1 MKKLQCG
8 WPLVGAVLVAA
19 SSMASAQ
26 EAGDTAAPAPA
37 QESAASR
44 LSTSG
49 GQVDR
54 AQLEVRF
61 RSVGTLL
68 EQSSGAKQIESSGDP
83 RALEKR
89 AEAQQ
94 VYRAA
99 QEAFA
104 AEDLSKASQLLSQ
117 ASMIMF
123 QAVRLAAPEQV
134 TAAKKKMDYSARLD
148 TVKAMLDAHKR
159 IAKEKSA
166 GKAAEETNRSIEQ
179 SLAEAN
185 ELAAAGKYAEGRLV
199 LDRAY
204 LIAKASIASL
214 RGGDTLV
221 RSLNFATKEEEYH
234 YEIDRNDTHQMLIQV
249 LLSEKRDSADINN
262 MVNRYLEKAKVLRA
276 QAEAA
281 AGRKDF
287 AAGIK
292 LLEESTAEVV
302 RAIRNAGIYIPG

>member
-1 MKKLQCG
+1 MNKQQCG
-8 WPLVGAVLVAA
+8 WHLVGAVLLAVTGVTW
-19 SSMASAQ
+19 AQ
-26 EAGDTAAPAPA
+26 EAAEVPPSPATG
-37 QESAASR
+37 SAASR
-44 LSTSG
+44 LSG

-61 RSVGTLL
+61 RSVGTLI
-68 EQSSGAKQIESSGDP
+68 EQSSGAKQIEASGDP
-83 RALEKR
+83 RAIEKR
-89 AEAQQ
+89 VEAQQ

-104 AEDLSKASQLLSQ
+104 AEDYPKASQLLSQ
-117 ASMIMF
+117 ASMTMF

-134 TAAKKKMDYSARLD
+134 TAAKKKADFNARLE

-166 GKAAEETNRSIEQ
+166 GPASEETNRTIEK

-185 ELAAAGKYAEGRLV
+185 QLAAAGKYAEGRLV
-199 LDRAY
+199 LDKAY
-204 LIAKASIASL
+204 LVAKASIASL

-221 RSLNFATKEEEYH
+221 RSLNFASKEEEYH

-249 LLSEKRDSADINN
+249 LLSEKRDSADINT
-262 MVNRYLEKAKVLRA
+262 MVNRFLEKAKALRA
-276 QAEAA
+276 QAEEAA
-281 AGRKDF
+281 SRKDF
-287 AAGIK
+287 ATGVK

>member
-1 MKKLQCG
+1 MNKQLCG
-8 WPLVGAVLVAA
+8 WHLVGVALLA
-19 SSMASAQ
+19 GSGVAWAQ
-26 EAGDTAAPAPA
+26 EAADVPPAPAPG
-37 QESAASR
+37 SAASR
-44 LSTSG
+44 LSTTG

-61 RSVGTLL
+61 RSVGTLI

-89 AEAQQ
+89 AEAQKI
-94 VYRAA
+94 YRAA
-99 QEAFA
+99 QEAFT
-104 AEDLSKASQLLSQ
+104 AEDYPKASQLLSQ
-117 ASMIMF
+117 ASLTMF

-134 TAAKKKMDYSARLD
+134 TAAKKKADFNARLE
-148 TVKAMLDAHKR
+148 TVKAMLDAHRR

-166 GKAAEETNRSIEQ
+166 GPASEETNRTIEK

-185 ELAAAGKYAEGRLV
+185 DLAAAGKYAEGRLV
-199 LDRAY
+199 LDKAY
-204 LIAKASIASL
+204 LVAKASIASL

-221 RSLNFATKEEEYH
+221 RSLNFASKEEEYH

-262 MVNRYLEKAKVLRA
+262 MVNRFLEKAKALRA
-276 QAEAA
+276 QAEEAA
-281 AGRKDF
+281 SRKDF
-287 AAGIK
+287 AAGVK

>member
-1 MKKLQCG
+1 MKKLRCG
-8 WPLVGAVLVAA
+8 WRLVGAVLVAA
-19 SSMASAQ
+19 SSLASAQ
-26 EAGDTAAPAPA
+26 EAGDAPAPA

-44 LSTSG
+44 LSASG

-61 RSVGTLL
+61 RSVGTLI

-94 VYRAA
+94 IYRAA

-104 AEDLSKASQLLSQ
+104 AEDFPKASQLLSQ
-117 ASMIMF
+117 ASLTMF
-123 QAVRLAAPEQV
+123 QAVRMAAPEQV
-134 TAAKKKMDYSARLD
+134 TAAKEKMDFSARLD

-166 GKAAEETNRSIEQ
+166 GKAAEETNRSIEK

-185 ELAAAGKYAEGRLV
+185 ELAAADKYAEGRLV

-221 RSLNFATKEEEYH
+221 RSLNFASKEEEYH

-249 LLSEKRDSADINN
+249 LLSEKRDSADVNT
-262 MVNRYLEKAKVLRA
+262 MVNRYLEKAKALRT
-276 QAEAA
+276 QAEEAA
-281 AGRKDF
+281 SRKDF
-287 AAGIK
+287 AAGVK
-292 LLEESTAEVV
+292 LLEESTTEVV